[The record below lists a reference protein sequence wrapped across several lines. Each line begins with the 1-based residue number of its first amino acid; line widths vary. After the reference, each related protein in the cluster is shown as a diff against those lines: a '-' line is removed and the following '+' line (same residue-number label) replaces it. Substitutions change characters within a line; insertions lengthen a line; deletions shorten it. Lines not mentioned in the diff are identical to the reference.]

1 MLHPSP
7 RSFSGVIGELTESC
21 QDADGKEIIDFICM
35 LSATNL
41 GQCHPKLLQAMTTSM
56 QTSKYRPHEPRRFT
70 LEVPQF
76 DPVGAC
82 KLTASTTSHS
92 HQHRHQVGDWAEF
105 TRDMCARFGYDKMV
119 GMVSGT
125 EGADAAVKFA
135 RKWGIKRKGIP
146 PRDVLVL
153 GVSDNY
159 HGVGSGIWPIM
170 NDMGQASGKY
180 IAFSVL
186 TCSLTPALSLP
197 TDQF

>member
-1 MLHPSP
+1 RSVLHPSP

-92 HQHRHQVGDWAEF
+92 HQHRHQSGRLGGIHAGHVRPVRLRQDG
-105 TRDMCARFGYDKMV
+105 RDGLRH
-119 GMVSGT
+119 
-125 EGADAAVKFA
+125 
-135 RKWGIKRKGIP
+135 RR
-146 PRDVLVL
+146 R
-153 GVSDNY
+153 
-159 HGVGSGIWPIM
+159 
-170 NDMGQASGKY
+170 
-180 IAFSVL
+180 
-186 TCSLTPALSLP
+186 
-197 TDQF
+197 

>member
-1 MLHPSP
+1 
-7 RSFSGVIGELTESC
+7 
-21 QDADGKEIIDFICM
+21 
-35 LSATNL
+35 
-41 GQCHPKLLQAMTTSM
+41 
-56 QTSKYRPHEPRRFT
+56 
-70 LEVPQF
+70 
-76 DPVGAC
+76 
-82 KLTASTTSHS
+82 
-92 HQHRHQVGDWAEF
+92 
-105 TRDMCARFGYDKMV
+105 MCARFGYDKMV

-135 RKWGIKRKGIP
+135 RKWGIKRKSIP

>member
-1 MLHPSP
+1 KHSAGGIFPLPV
-7 RSFSGVIGELTESC
+7 FIKSGKDSILK
-21 QDADGKEIIDFICM
+21 DADGKEIIDFICM

-56 QTSKYRPHEPRRFT
+56 QTIT
-70 LEVPQF
+70 LTNI
-76 DPVGAC
+76 AT
-82 KLTASTTSHS
+82 K
-92 HQHRHQVGDWAEF
+92 VGDSAEF

-159 HGVGSGIWPIM
+159 HG
-170 NDMGQASGKY
+170 
-180 IAFSVL
+180 
-186 TCSLTPALSLP
+186 
-197 TDQF
+197 